1 MVTSETLR
9 LGSKLIF
16 FLCLLL
22 SIFFMPKVEADFFLT
37 TSVLSPCLVYAQD
50 TFYTIHVSS
59 CRIRK
64 NAAEKVSRL
73 EKSGFKAFYRY
84 EHVKGKAM
92 WYRVYIGRFGSRNE
106 AKEMAGAL
114 RQRKAISYY
123 NVIDVRYDKNV
134 LSDQFVGQDANLA
147 GDDFDFD
154 MLLEETEIERRI
166 AEQGPFDF
174 GGFIQATGA
183 LDTKDDGA
191 NEQTQTART
200 IMRLE
205 GKWTRDEKT
214 ISRAASNKGNS
225 YALASAE
232 WDYLWF
238 GPDDSQEYNNIR
250 LFEGYFYWSNK
261 RVRPR
266 FRTTPIRYGIKRSF
280 SWLRG
285 PVDIR
290 VGRQIVR
297 WGKTDQIS
305 PVDNLNPQDLREFI
319 THDLEDRKIP
329 NWMVRARLFSD
340 FFTIEGI
347 YLPFFESSRIDYFG
361 TDWSLFRHMKRIG
374 VHEEEPDLKFKNG
387 EGGVRVTKTI
397 SRWDL
402 GLSYLYAW
410 EDLPHFESFPE
421 DGSDIQVIY
430 KRSNIIGFEFE
441 TTVGKIGLRG
451 EAAYFDSQSFL
462 TENLTSVSKPVF
474 HYVIGVDYSSANG
487 WYVNVQFSE
496 QTIREYQRDILYF
509 RKSNTAL
516 NGEVSKEFSRG
527 HFKALLRYNYGLSDK
542 SYYLNPKIICTYFT
556 DLDIILGMNVFGGN
570 TETLLGFYDANGQF
584 YLDLKYRF

>member
-1 MVTSETLR
+1 MRVFFITILFVCIILFFASTAPCVDEIIIITEPTIEETPQEFKQK
-9 LGSKLIF
+9 KLKS
-16 FLCLLL
+16 LKDNL
-22 SIFFMPKVEADFFLT
+22 SI
-37 TSVLSPCLVYAQD
+37 
-50 TFYTIHVSS
+50 
-59 CRIRK
+59 R
-64 NAAEKVSRL
+64 
-73 EKSGFKAFYRY
+73 
-84 EHVKGKAM
+84 
-92 WYRVYIGRFGSRNE
+92 
-106 AKEMAGAL
+106 
-114 RQRKAISYY
+114 
-123 NVIDVRYDKNV
+123 
-134 LSDQFVGQDANLA
+134 
-147 GDDFDFD
+147 
-154 MLLEETEIERRI
+154 
-166 AEQGPFDF
+166 
-174 GGFIQATGA
+174 GFIQTKGA
-183 LDTKDDGA
+183 VDTNNDAA
-191 NEQTQTART
+191 NEHDYTFYNNAR
-200 IMRLE
+200 IE
-205 GKWTRDEKT
+205 GKWTFEG
-214 ISRAASNKGNS
+214 SRNYIFASIDS
-225 YALASAE
+225 E
-232 WDYLWF
+232 YLWF
-238 GPDDSQEYNNIR
+238 GPHNNEEDYDLD

-261 RVRPR
+261 RIVRPR
-266 FRTTPIRYGIKRSF
+266 FRTTPIQYGIKRYF

-340 FFTIEGI
+340 FFTVEGI

-361 TDWSLFRHMKRIG
+361 TDWAIFRHMNRIG
-374 VHEEEPDLKFKNG
+374 VHEEEPDRKFKNG

-397 SRWDL
+397 SGWDL

-410 EDLPHFESFPE
+410 EDLPYFETFPTGGG
-421 DGSDIQVIY
+421 DVQITY
-430 KRSNIIGFEFE
+430 KRSNIFGFEFE
-441 TTVGKIGLRG
+441 TTAGEIGLRG

-556 DLDIILGMNVFGGN
+556 DLDIILGVNVFGGD
-570 TETLLGFYDANGQF
+570 TETLLGFYDANDQL
-584 YLDLKYRF
+584 YLDLKYHF

>member
-1 MVTSETLR
+1 MRAFFITILSVCIILFFASTAPCVDEIIIITEPTIKETPQEFKQK
-9 LGSKLIF
+9 KLKS
-16 FLCLLL
+16 LKDNL
-22 SIFFMPKVEADFFLT
+22 SI
-37 TSVLSPCLVYAQD
+37 
-50 TFYTIHVSS
+50 
-59 CRIRK
+59 R
-64 NAAEKVSRL
+64 
-73 EKSGFKAFYRY
+73 
-84 EHVKGKAM
+84 
-92 WYRVYIGRFGSRNE
+92 
-106 AKEMAGAL
+106 
-114 RQRKAISYY
+114 
-123 NVIDVRYDKNV
+123 
-134 LSDQFVGQDANLA
+134 
-147 GDDFDFD
+147 
-154 MLLEETEIERRI
+154 
-166 AEQGPFDF
+166 
-174 GGFIQATGA
+174 GFIQAKGA
-183 LDTKDDGA
+183 VDTNNDA
-191 NEQTQTART
+191 VNEHDYTFYNNAR
-200 IMRLE
+200 IE
-205 GKWTRDEKT
+205 GKWTFEGSKNY
-214 ISRAASNKGNS
+214 IFASIDSK
-225 YALASAE
+225 
-232 WDYLWF
+232 YLWL
-238 GPDDSQEYNNIR
+238 GTHNDEDDYDLD
-250 LFEGYFYWSNK
+250 LFEGYFYWSNKK

-266 FRTTPIRYGIKRSF
+266 FRTTPIQYGIKRYF

-340 FFTIEGI
+340 FFTVEGI

-361 TDWSLFRHMKRIG
+361 TDWAIFRHMNRIG
-374 VHEEEPDLKFKNG
+374 VHEEEPDRKFKNG

-397 SRWDL
+397 SGWDL

-410 EDLPHFESFPE
+410 EDLPYFETFPTGGG
-421 DGSDIQVIY
+421 DVQITY
-430 KRSNIIGFEFE
+430 KRSNIFGFEFE
-441 TTVGKIGLRG
+441 TTAGEIGLRG

-556 DLDIILGMNVFGGN
+556 DLDIILGVNVFGGD
-570 TETLLGFYDANGQF
+570 TETLLGFYDANDQL
-584 YLDLKYRF
+584 YLDLKYHF